1 MSLMQRLIKNS
12 TIKETDILADSKFF
26 HKKDMITT
34 MIPAINL
41 ALSGSIS
48 GGLTPGLLVLAGPS
62 KHFKTSFSLIMAKA
76 YLDKYPESVLLFYD
90 SEFGT
95 PQSYFKSAGIPLD
108 RVVHT
113 PITDLEQFKFDLMS
127 QMGELERA
135 DKIVIVVDSIG
146 NLASKKEVEDALK
159 QNSAADMTRAK
170 QMKSVFRMVTPHLTM
185 KDIPM
190 IVVNHVYM
198 EQGMFPKAIVSGGT
212 GVMYSANTV
221 FIIGRQQEK
230 DGTEVIGYN
239 FVINVE
245 KSRFV
250 KEKSKIPIEVT
261 YEGGVSRWGG
271 LLDLALESSHVIK
284 PKNGWYQKIN
294 TETGEYGEKSY
305 RLKDTY
311 TSDFWLPLL
320 KCPKFNTFVENKY
333 RLPESALMQKEDS
346 VDQLMDSVEDDE

>member
-1 MSLMQRLIKNS
+1 MSLRERLLKNS
-12 TIKETDILADSKFF
+12 TIKETDILAESKFF
-26 HKKDMITT
+26 NKKDMIPTT
-34 MIPAINL
+34 IPALNI

-76 YLDKYPESVLLFYD
+76 YLDKYPEAILLFYD

-95 PQSYFKSAGIPLD
+95 PQAYFNSVGIDLT

-113 PITDLEQFKFDLMS
+113 PITDMEQFKFDVMA
-127 QMGELERA
+127 QMNELQRG
-135 DKIVIVVDSIG
+135 DKVVIVVDSVG

-159 QNSAADMTRAK
+159 QNAAADMTRAK
-170 QMKSVFRMVTPHLTM
+170 QMKSVFRMITPHLTL
-185 KDIPM
+185 KDIPL
-190 IVVNHVYM
+190 IAINHIYM

-212 GVMYSANTV
+212 GIYYSANTI
-221 FIIGRQQEK
+221 FIVGRQQEK
-230 DGTEVIGYN
+230 EGTEVIGYN

-261 YEGGVSRWGG
+261 YKGGVSKWGG
-271 LLDLALESSHVIK
+271 LLDMALESGHVVK

-294 TETGEYGEKSY
+294 PETGEYIEKNY
-305 RLKDTY
+305 RLNDTY
-311 TSDFWLPLL
+311 NADFWLPLV
-320 KCPKFNTFVENKY
+320 KCAKFNAFIENKY
-333 RLPESALMQKEDS
+333 RLPETDLMQNEDNI
-346 VDQLMDSVEDDE
+346 DDLMESVEADD